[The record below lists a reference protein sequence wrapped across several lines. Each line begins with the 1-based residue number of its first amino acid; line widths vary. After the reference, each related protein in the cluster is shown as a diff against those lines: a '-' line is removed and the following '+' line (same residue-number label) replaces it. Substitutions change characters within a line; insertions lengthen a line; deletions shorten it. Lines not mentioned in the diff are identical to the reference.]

1 MRKIVDVVNL
11 NADASCLSST
21 SWQSV
26 LQGGKHSTLYTF
38 LQTYVQLRKK
48 ISLGVLGATVV
59 DMAKWNPEAVGLIK
73 DHPEV
78 FEIIL
83 RPFAHDISLL
93 RSPEGFALNFRY
105 GKEVLLKEFGRVES
119 YFLPPEFMLTNY
131 QVAQLVAEGVQGTF
145 VNANRFT
152 SDVKKKIPTLP
163 YMVRGVNETSLVCIP
178 VSGDLTKAYLDS
190 IHRYDA
196 GAWNA
201 KILELPNEINVSW
214 RDGESPFLIPDGNE
228 RERGWLESESSE
240 IERMFVAEA
249 RKQWTPQPPAG
260 AGGDRL
266 LSYPVHSFLAW
277 VKEFRMLG
285 FVQKVNAYEERLSTL
300 STPEKT
306 IWFSLIN
313 SDILSAVEKA
323 SPVVSLLDRTAKRE
337 YSFTIWRS
345 ERGFEGE
352 EYLYVLDNL
361 RKKPEL
367 LRGGQFHIQRLANR
381 SAYLTMLM
389 DKPNGDR

>member
-21 SWQSV
+21 SWQSI
-26 LQGGKHSTLYTF
+26 LQGGKHSTLFTF
-38 LQTYVQLRKK
+38 LQTYMQLRKK
-48 ISLGVLGATVV
+48 ISLGVMGATVV
-59 DMAKWNPEAVGLIK
+59 DMAKWNPEAVTLIK

-93 RSPEGFALNFRY
+93 RSPQGFALNYRY
-105 GKEVLLKEFGRVES
+105 GKEVLLNEFGRVEP

-131 QVAQLVAEGVQGTF
+131 QVAQLVSEGVQGTF

-152 SDVKKKIPTLP
+152 SDVKKKIPTVP
-163 YMVRGVNETSLVCIP
+163 YMVRGVNEARLICIP
-178 VSGDLTKAYLDS
+178 VFGELTRAYLDS

-196 GAWNA
+196 RAWNS
-201 KILELPNEINVSW
+201 KIMELPNEVCVSW

-228 RERGWLESESSE
+228 RERGWLESESPE
-240 IERMFVAEA
+240 IERIFVTEA
-249 RKQWTPQPPAG
+249 RKLWAPQSPTAE
-260 AGGDRL
+260 GGDRL

-285 FVQKVNAYEERLSTL
+285 FVQKVNAYEERLKAL
-300 STPEKT
+300 STQEKT
-306 IWFSLIN
+306 LWFSLIN

-323 SPVVSLLDRTAKRE
+323 SPVVSLLDRTTNRE

-352 EYLYVLDNL
+352 DYLYVLDNL
-361 RKKPEL
+361 QEKPQL
-367 LRGGQFHIQRLANR
+367 LHGTPFHIQRLANR

-389 DKPNGDR
+389 EKPNGSH